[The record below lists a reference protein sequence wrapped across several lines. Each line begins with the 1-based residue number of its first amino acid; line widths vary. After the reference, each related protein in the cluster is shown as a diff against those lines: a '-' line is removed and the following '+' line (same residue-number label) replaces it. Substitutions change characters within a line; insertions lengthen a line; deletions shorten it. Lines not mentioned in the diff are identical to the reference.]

1 LIEGTSSIPKELF
14 IVAKLRYD
22 YGHQKGKTKG

>member
-1 LIEGTSSIPKELF
+1 VIEETSIPKELF

>member
-1 LIEGTSSIPKELF
+1 LIEETSIPKELF

>member
-1 LIEGTSSIPKELF
+1 LIEGTSMPKELF

>member
-1 LIEGTSSIPKELF
+1 LIEGTSIPKELF
-14 IVAKLRYD
+14 IVAKMQHD

>member
-1 LIEGTSSIPKELF
+1 VIEETSIPKELF
-14 IVAKLRYD
+14 IVAKLHYD